1 MKKACH
7 IHLLTNRRHD
17 CRQGTGRQDR
27 AAGSAGSLSTD
38 RLLETLPPLPPHIH
52 LSMEQI
58 CSIDSNEV
66 DDHLWLS
73 LVRRINEL
81 ASTDID
87 GFVIT
92 HGTDIMDETAYFLNL
107 TVKTEKPVILTG
119 AMRPST
125 AASADGPLNLY
136 QAIHLAS
143 RPEAAG
149 KGVLVCFCD
158 SIYSGR
164 DVQKVNTYKT
174 DAFNEQ
180 DLSASAICGMR
191 SVIL

>member
-1 MKKACH
+1 MKKSCH
-7 IHLLTNRRHD
+7 IHLLTTG
-17 CRQGTGRQDR
+17 GTI
-27 AAGSAGSLSTD
+27 AGKGQVGKTSGYQAGSLSTD

-125 AASADGPLNLY
+125 AASADGPIPGAMCRRLILTR
-136 QAIHLAS
+136 QMPSMS
-143 RPEAAG
+143 RISPA
-149 KGVLVCFCD
+149 L
-158 SIYSGR
+158 
-164 DVQKVNTYKT
+164 
-174 DAFNEQ
+174 
-180 DLSASAICGMR
+180 AICGMR

>member
-1 MKKACH
+1 MPA
-7 IHLLTNRRHD
+7 RDRSA
-17 CRQGTGRQDR
+17 RQ
-27 AAGSAGSLSTD
+27 AAIKPEALTD

-66 DDHLWLS
+66 DDQLWLS

-107 TVKTEKPVILTG
+107 TVKTEKTGDSDRRNAPFNRRQCRRPAEPVPGNSPGL
-119 AMRPST
+119 
-125 AASADGPLNLY
+125 
-136 QAIHLAS
+136 QAGS
-143 RPEAAG
+143 RRQGRA
-149 KGVLVCFCD
+149 GVLLRQYLFRARCAE
-158 SIYSGR
+158 G
-164 DVQKVNTYKT
+164 
-174 DAFNEQ
+174 
-180 DLSASAICGMR
+180 
-191 SVIL
+191 